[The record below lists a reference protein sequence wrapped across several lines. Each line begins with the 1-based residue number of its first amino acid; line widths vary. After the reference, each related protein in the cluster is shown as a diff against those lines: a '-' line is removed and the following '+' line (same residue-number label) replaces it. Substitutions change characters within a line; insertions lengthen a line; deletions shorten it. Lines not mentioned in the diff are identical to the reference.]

1 LVSTHRSLLTDSS
14 LACLTAVYSFIFL
27 AMAIRHVHNALSS
40 AAQRAPVS
48 TKEGVTR
55 GALVSDQ
62 IGADGV

>member
-1 LVSTHRSLLTDSS
+1 
-14 LACLTAVYSFIFL
+14 
-27 AMAIRHVHNALSS
+27 MAIRHVHNALSS